1 MYVCLRLHAR
11 RSHGV
16 DDVVIG
22 SAAVQLLCDGID
34 DPRPLHRWSAA
45 AAVLFS
51 HGAAVTV
58 APRLHAHATS
68 AVVQLHSE
76 SSGSDAALTPRD
88 SLYIRVPSQLQRAVI
103 RDVVVT
109 VQAGSMAGVRGDDV
123 TVDVQVWG
131 CGHFMSVPSV
141 SLSRIYG
148 VTRWWRYKSGPDGSA
163 TTAGAGAGTVGSG
176 VGAGTVADHA
186 HSIHLGCDEVRSL
199 SLFDWPA
206 HSGIV
211 MGTWIRVQCHSNS
224 GAAVRVLDV
233 RMDVYPQ
240 CVDGV
245 DAAVAADG
253 VGVVPQLTSHVF
265 DSHSR

>member
-1 MYVCLRLHAR
+1 MQLLRD
-11 RSHGV
+11 GV
-16 DDVVIG
+16 DDP
-22 SAAVQLLCDGID
+22 S
-34 DPRPLHRWSAA
+34 PLHRWSAA

-58 APRLHAHATS
+58 APRLHVHATS
-68 AVVQLHSE
+68 AVVQLHCE
-76 SSGSDAALTPRD
+76 PSGSDAALTPRD
-88 SLYIRVPSQLQRAVI
+88 SLYIRVPLQLHRAVI

-109 VQAGSMAGVRGDDV
+109 VQAGSVAGVRGDDV

-141 SLSRIYG
+141 SLSQIYG
-148 VTRWWRYKSGPDGSA
+148 VTRWWPYKSGRDGPATATGAVTAAGSA
-163 TTAGAGAGTVGSG
+163 GAAADAAAGAGGCAS
-176 VGAGTVADHA
+176 TVADRA
-186 HSIHLGCDEVRSL
+186 HSIHLGSDEVRSL
-199 SLFDWPA
+199 ALFDWPA

-211 MGTWIRVQCHSNS
+211 MGSWIRVQCHSNS

-253 VGVVPQLTSHVF
+253 VGVVPQLMSHVF
-265 DSHSR
+265 DTHSK